1 MTPRTFPCRPH
12 HVPVWVAVPETD
24 DDDLGGEDP
33 DIAALEREL
42 ADMERSANRPPLTP
56 RQTSD

>member
-12 HVPVWVAVPETD
+12 HVPAWVAVPDTD
-24 DDDLGGEDP
+24 DMPEDDP
-33 DIAALEREL
+33 DLAALEREL
-42 ADMERSANRPPLTP
+42 ADLERRNNRPPLTP